1 MGMPPPALVLAAP
14 ALSRRADPVRVAM
27 ERLTRSLPAR
37 TDATVLLEL
46 LEDDLREGLD
56 ALGDVEAHFTDLL
69 DTLRTEDLS
78 PVALM
83 EAGEDVRVLQRLD
96 CLHQVILQV
105 RKRLSQAAGLKRQ
118 GHAAPRTR

>member
-1 MGMPPPALVLAAP
+1 MGMPPPALALAAP
-14 ALSRRADPVRVAM
+14 ALLRRADPVRVAM
-27 ERLTRSLPAR
+27 ERLARTLPAR
-37 TDATVLLEL
+37 TDTAVLVDL

-83 EAGEDVRVLQRLD
+83 EAGEDLRVLQRLD
-96 CLHQVILQV
+96 YLHHVIVQL
-105 RKRLSQAAGLKRQ
+105 RKRLSQAAALKQ
-118 GHAAPRTR
+118 QAHAAPRSR